1 VERFT
6 VVIMLTETDLQRLE
20 ENLQRFGCIFERDA
34 RRLIEAIRKD
44 MGENTASNSA
54 ETVIK

>member
-1 VERFT
+1 MISESY
-6 VVIMLTETDLQRLE
+6 LAQLE
-20 ENLQRFGCIFERDA
+20 ANLQRFGCIFERDA

-44 MGENTASNSA
+44 IGENTASNSA